1 MKKGWERIR
10 DAFGRMALVD
20 RVLMLF
26 MAVLLV
32 SMAVQMLDEAAPSE
46 EAVSINT
53 VIRTSASAI
62 FGYFI
67 SGNFLRSGAPS
78 QPAQPPEPSGETP
91 PASVPCCSR
100 LQVMTVATVGLVA
113 LFLLLIARNRIAMT
127 PESAATVSQLRD
139 FMAACIGYLV
149 SCGKKQ

>member
-1 MKKGWERIR
+1 MKRIWERLR
-10 DAFGRMALVD
+10 EAVGNMALVD

-26 MAVLLV
+26 MAVLLA
-32 SMAVQMLDEAAPSE
+32 SMAFQMLDAATPSE
-46 EAVSINT
+46 EAVAINT

-67 SGNFLRSGAPS
+67 SGNFLRSGASS
-78 QPAQPPEPSGETP
+78 QPAEPTEPSGEAP
-91 PASVPCCSR
+91 AASVPCCSR
-100 LQVMTVATVGLVA
+100 LQVMTVATVGLIS
-113 LFLLLIARNRIAMT
+113 LLLLLIARNRIAMT
-127 PESAATVSQLRD
+127 PEPAATVSQLRD